1 MKKAFILATAALL
14 SACSNEGG
22 TQAIG
27 AADPPAIVTVTPVAL
42 RAVSRA
48 ITISGVLIA
57 REEAAVGSELSGYR
71 VLRVLAEEGDYVR
84 RGQALA
90 ILDPALL
97 NEQVAQAEVAS
108 EKAAAEYARVADLT
122 GRGVIA
128 EETIQQRG
136 FEARSTDARLRDLRQ
151 REARLTLRAP
161 VAGRVLSRSLRPGDV
176 SGAGGSEPYFRLAR
190 SGVMELEAEV
200 PEAEFGR
207 FRVGDSVPVKLSS
220 GEQLTGVIRLLS
232 PLVDPQTKLGK
243 VRILL
248 PVHAALRVGGF
259 ASAVLNAGGSP
270 APAVPERAI
279 QYRAGG
285 PSVTIVGA
293 DNRVRRVSVRIGER
307 GGNYVELLEGPPV
320 GTRVLAG
327 GDALVLPGDL
337 VRTVLEQTP

>member
-1 MKKAFILATAALL
+1 MKKALVLAAVALL
-14 SACSNEGG
+14 GACSGGEGK
-22 TQAIG
+22 QA
-27 AADPPAIVTVTPVAL
+27 AAPGDPPVIVTVTPVAL
-42 RAVSRA
+42 RALSRPV
-48 ITISGVLIA
+48 TISGVLIA
-57 REEAAVGSELSGYR
+57 REEAAVGAELSGYR
-71 VLRVLAEEGDYVR
+71 VLRVLVEEGDFVR

-90 ILDPALL
+90 VLDPALL
-97 NEQVAQAEVAS
+97 DEQVAQAEVAS

-136 FEARSTDARLRDLRQ
+136 FEARSAAARLRDLRQ

-161 VAGRVLSRSLRPGDV
+161 VAGRVLARSLRPGEV
-176 SGAGGSEPYFRLAR
+176 SGAGGAEPYFRLAR
-190 SGVMELEAEV
+190 DGVMELEAEV

-207 FRVGDSVPVKLSS
+207 FKVGDNVPVMLSS
-220 GEQLTGVIRLLS
+220 GEHLTGVIRLIS

-248 PVHAALRVGGF
+248 PAHSALRVGGF
-259 ASAVLNAGGSP
+259 ASAVLDTGG
-270 APAVPERAI
+270 APTPSVPERAI

-293 DNRVRRVSVRIGER
+293 GNRAQRVSVRIGER
-307 GGNYVELLEGPPV
+307 GSNYVELLDGPPI

-327 GDALVLPGDL
+327 GDVSVLPGDV
-337 VRTVLEQTP
+337 VRTVLEPTP